1 MEKRD
6 LPSISRV
13 HVHSAVVSRSGRGP
27 AALVSVQPTSTSGH
41 FALVY
46 LADLLSPV
54 LGDEVYG
61 YRAKMIMGVMTRVG
75 HERAPHVPKEARL
88 SIKNF
93 GFLGKMRLHSC
104 HETRISRISVTQ
116 FYYLEV

>member
-88 SIKNF
+88 SIQNIWLF
-93 GFLGKMRLHSC
+93 GENATSLM
-104 HETRISRISVTQ
+104 SRNIHI
-116 FYYLEV
+116 